1 MDYVQAE
8 IKFVQ
13 WMKVKGLAK
22 NTIKN
27 YAFQIRM
34 LGITFKET
42 DRFRNIT
49 SEQIMEYLLTKIAV
63 NSQRHAHSA
72 IKLFYRNIIGQ
83 PFKFNR
89 IPYAKKEK
97 KLPEPLE
104 EYEIQAILDVCTN
117 VKHKSI
123 ICLAYA
129 CGLRVSEIINL
140 KISDIDGKS
149 GIINIRLAKGKK
161 DRIVPLPDKLL
172 FQLRE
177 YYKQYRPV
185 EYLFNGQGTLLQYS
199 ESSINQFLK
208 DLAKKAKIIKNV
220 HIHLLR
226 HSYASHSLEQGVDIR
241 YIQEILGHSSPKTT
255 QIYTHCS
262 KKAISRISSPIN
274 SIQL

>member
-83 PFKFNR
+83 P
-89 IPYAKKEK
+89 
-97 KLPEPLE
+97 
-104 EYEIQAILDVCTN
+104 
-117 VKHKSI
+117 
-123 ICLAYA
+123 
-129 CGLRVSEIINL
+129 
-140 KISDIDGKS
+140 
-149 GIINIRLAKGKK
+149 
-161 DRIVPLPDKLL
+161 
-172 FQLRE
+172 
-177 YYKQYRPV
+177 
-185 EYLFNGQGTLLQYS
+185 
-199 ESSINQFLK
+199 
-208 DLAKKAKIIKNV
+208 
-220 HIHLLR
+220 
-226 HSYASHSLEQGVDIR
+226 
-241 YIQEILGHSSPKTT
+241 
-255 QIYTHCS
+255 
-262 KKAISRISSPIN
+262 RISSPIN